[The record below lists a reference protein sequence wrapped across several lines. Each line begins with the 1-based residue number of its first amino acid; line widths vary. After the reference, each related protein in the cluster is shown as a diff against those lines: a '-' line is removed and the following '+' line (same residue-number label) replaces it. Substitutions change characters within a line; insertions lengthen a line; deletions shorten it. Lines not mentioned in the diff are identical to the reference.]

1 MSDEST
7 QRSDR
12 ESRQMTETAETVE
25 KEPAVP
31 AEAEAPVTVAEQA
44 SEVKKK
50 DPVRKWTLIVLIL
63 LAVLFGW
70 YLLADRF
77 TPYTTQARLHA
88 LVVPISP
95 LISGLVEE
103 VYVAN
108 NQKVAAGDLLFRLN
122 TDTYELISGGR
133 RGRSSVGASSGR
145 RLGEASCGRSKRL
158 RSRPPRRAGSR
169 PNRTRSGCA
178 VSEPKIQ
185 ERSRSAA
192 SSTLRRL
199 WQRPSRMS
207 RPPKPIWKRPGR
219 TSGSWVRTTSG
230 SCRRRSPSPTPSSIS
245 NAPWCEA
252 PDDGVVTNVRL
263 DVGNFAG
270 SGQAQMT
277 FISTDNLWVQADFTE
292 NNLGHVAAGNKVQ
305 IHFDVLPG
313 RLFEG
318 VVRGTGFGV
327 DVDTAPLG
335 ELPTI
340 ENDKNWLREAQRFP
354 VLVDLE
360 TDTRPGARRAGRLT
374 GCGHRLHRRAAGTQ
388 RHRPATDAA
397 VELSELCLLA
407 RSRVLRRWT

>member
-1 MSDEST
+1 MSEESISEET
-7 QRSDR
+7 GKPA
-12 ESRQMTETAETVE
+12 MTETAEAVE
-25 KEPAVP
+25 EQPAQPPETEAAMTADESATEPR
-31 AEAEAPVTVAEQA
+31 Q
-44 SEVKKK
+44 K

-63 LAVLFGW
+63 LAVLLGW

-108 NQKVAAGDLLFRLN
+108 NQRVTAGDLLFRLN
-122 TDTYELISGGR
+122 TDTYELILAAAEADLQSARQAVGVSVASVAAAEASVKAAEAGR
-133 RGRSSVGASSGR
+133 IQAEQDAVRMRGIRAEDPGAISER
-145 RLGEASCGRSKRL
+145 RLQYAEAALAAAIANVEAAEANLEKARQDLGQLGENNVRILQAQVAIADAKL
-158 RSRPPRRAGSR
+158 
-169 PNRTRSGCA
+169 N
-178 VSEPKIQ
+178 I
-185 ERSRSAA
+185 ERS
-192 SSTLRRL
+192 L
-199 WQRPSRMS
+199 
-207 RPPKPIWKRPGR
+207 
-219 TSGSWVRTTSG
+219 VR
-230 SCRRRSPSPTPSSIS
+230 
-245 NAPWCEA
+245 A

-318 VVRGTGFGV
+318 IVRGTGFGV

-354 VLVDLE
+354 VLVDFE
-360 TDTRPGARRAGRLT
+360 TENARELGVRVGSQATVTIFTGNRPVLNVIARLRMRLSSY
-374 GCGHRLHRRAAGTQ
+374 
-388 RHRPATDAA
+388 
-397 VELSELCLLA
+397 LSYA
-407 RSRVLRRWT
+407 Y

>member
-1 MSDEST
+1 MSNEST
-7 QRSDR
+7 S
-12 ESRQMTETAETVE
+12 EETR
-25 KEPAVP
+25 KP
-31 AEAEAPVTVAEQA
+31 AEAETEETVEAPA
-44 SEVKKK
+44 SEPKQK
-50 DPVRKWTLIVLIL
+50 DPVRKWTWLVLL
-63 LAVLFGW
+63 LMAALFGW

-103 VYVAN
+103 VYVSN
-108 NQKVAAGDLLFRLN
+108 NQRVAAGELLFRLN
-122 TDTYELISGGR
+122 TDTYELILAAAEADLQSAR
-133 RGRSSVGASSGR
+133 QTVGASVAGVAAAAASVKAAEASKIQAEQDAVRMRGIRAEDPGAISER
-145 RLGEASCGRSKRL
+145 RLQYAEAALAAAIANVEAAEANLEKARQDLGQLGENNVRILQAQVAIADAQLNIDRSL
-158 RSRPPRRAGSR
+158 
-169 PNRTRSGCA
+169 
-178 VSEPKIQ
+178 
-185 ERSRSAA
+185 
-192 SSTLRRL
+192 
-199 WQRPSRMS
+199 
-207 RPPKPIWKRPGR
+207 
-219 TSGSWVRTTSG
+219 VR
-230 SCRRRSPSPTPSSIS
+230 
-245 NAPWCEA
+245 A

-277 FISTDNLWVQADFTE
+277 FIATDNLWVQADFTE

-318 VVRGTGFGV
+318 IVRGTGFGV

-360 TDTRPGARRAGRLT
+360 TDNARELGVRVGSQGTVTVFTGERPVLNGIARLRMRLSSY
-374 GCGHRLHRRAAGTQ
+374 
-388 RHRPATDAA
+388 
-397 VELSELCLLA
+397 LSYA
-407 RSRVLRRWT
+407 Y

>member
-1 MSDEST
+1 MSDESISEET
-7 QRSDR
+7 GKPA
-12 ESRQMTETAETVE
+12 MTETAEAVE
-25 KEPAVP
+25 EQPARPPETEAAMTADEPATEP
-31 AEAEAPVTVAEQA
+31 RQ
-44 SEVKKK
+44 K

-63 LAVLFGW
+63 LAVLLGW

-103 VYVAN
+103 VYVTN
-108 NQKVAAGDLLFRLN
+108 NQRVAAGDLLFRLN
-122 TDTYELISGGR
+122 TDTYELILAAAEADLQSARQAVGVSVASVAAEEASVKAAEAGR
-133 RGRSSVGASSGR
+133 IQAEQDAVRMRGIRAEDPGAISER
-145 RLGEASCGRSKRL
+145 RLQYAEAALAAAIANVEAAEANLEKARQDLGQLGENNVRILQAQVAIADAKL
-158 RSRPPRRAGSR
+158 
-169 PNRTRSGCA
+169 N
-178 VSEPKIQ
+178 I
-185 ERSRSAA
+185 ERS
-192 SSTLRRL
+192 L
-199 WQRPSRMS
+199 
-207 RPPKPIWKRPGR
+207 
-219 TSGSWVRTTSG
+219 VR
-230 SCRRRSPSPTPSSIS
+230 
-245 NAPWCEA
+245 A

-277 FISTDNLWVQADFTE
+277 FIATDNLWVQADFTE
-292 NNLGHVAAGNKVQ
+292 NNLGHVAAGNEVQ

-318 VVRGTGFGV
+318 IVRGTGFGV

-360 TDTRPGARRAGRLT
+360 TENARELGVRVGSQATVTIFTGNRPVLTVIARLRMRLSSY
-374 GCGHRLHRRAAGTQ
+374 
-388 RHRPATDAA
+388 
-397 VELSELCLLA
+397 LSYA
-407 RSRVLRRWT
+407 Y

>member
-1 MSDEST
+1 MSNEST
-7 QRSDR
+7 S
-12 ESRQMTETAETVE
+12 EETR
-25 KEPAVP
+25 KP
-31 AEAEAPVTVAEQA
+31 AEAETEETVEAPA
-44 SEVKKK
+44 SEPKQK
-50 DPVRKWTLIVLIL
+50 DPVRKWTLLVLL
-63 LAVLFGW
+63 LMAALFGW

-103 VYVAN
+103 VYVSN
-108 NQKVAAGDLLFRLN
+108 NQRVAAGELLFRLN
-122 TDTYELISGGR
+122 TDTYELILAAAEADLQSAR
-133 RGRSSVGASSGR
+133 QTVGASVAGVAAAAASVKAAEASKIQAEQDAVRMRGIRAEDPGAISER
-145 RLGEASCGRSKRL
+145 RLQYAEAALAAAIANVEAAEANLEKARQDLGQLGENNVRILQAQVAIADAQLNIDRSL
-158 RSRPPRRAGSR
+158 
-169 PNRTRSGCA
+169 
-178 VSEPKIQ
+178 
-185 ERSRSAA
+185 
-192 SSTLRRL
+192 
-199 WQRPSRMS
+199 
-207 RPPKPIWKRPGR
+207 
-219 TSGSWVRTTSG
+219 VR
-230 SCRRRSPSPTPSSIS
+230 
-245 NAPWCEA
+245 A

-277 FISTDNLWVQADFTE
+277 FIATDNLWVQADFTE

-318 VVRGTGFGV
+318 IVRGTGFGV

-360 TDTRPGARRAGRLT
+360 TEHARELGVRVGSQATVTVFTGERPVLNGIARLRMRLSSY
-374 GCGHRLHRRAAGTQ
+374 
-388 RHRPATDAA
+388 
-397 VELSELCLLA
+397 LSYA
-407 RSRVLRRWT
+407 Y

>member
-1 MSDEST
+1 MSDESISEET
-7 QRSDR
+7 GKPA
-12 ESRQMTETAETVE
+12 MTETAEAVE
-25 KEPAVP
+25 EQPARPPETEAAMTADEPATEP
-31 AEAEAPVTVAEQA
+31 RQ
-44 SEVKKK
+44 K

-63 LAVLFGW
+63 LAVLLGW

-108 NQKVAAGDLLFRLN
+108 NQRVAAGDLLFRLN
-122 TDTYELISGGR
+122 TDTYELILAAAEADLQSAR
-133 RGRSSVGASSGR
+133 QSVGVSVASVAAAEASVKAAEAGRIQAEQDAVRMRGIRAEDPGAISER
-145 RLGEASCGRSKRL
+145 RLQYAEAALAAAIANVEAAEANLEKARQDLGQLGENNVRILQAQVAIADAKL
-158 RSRPPRRAGSR
+158 
-169 PNRTRSGCA
+169 N
-178 VSEPKIQ
+178 I
-185 ERSRSAA
+185 ERS
-192 SSTLRRL
+192 L
-199 WQRPSRMS
+199 
-207 RPPKPIWKRPGR
+207 
-219 TSGSWVRTTSG
+219 VR
-230 SCRRRSPSPTPSSIS
+230 
-245 NAPWCEA
+245 A

-277 FISTDNLWVQADFTE
+277 FIATDNLWVQADFTE
-292 NNLGHVAAGNKVQ
+292 NNLGHVAAGNEVQ

-318 VVRGTGFGV
+318 IVRGTGFGV

-360 TDTRPGARRAGRLT
+360 TENARELGVRVGSQATVTIFTGNRPVLTVIARLRMRLSSY
-374 GCGHRLHRRAAGTQ
+374 
-388 RHRPATDAA
+388 
-397 VELSELCLLA
+397 LSYA
-407 RSRVLRRWT
+407 Y

>member
-7 QRSDR
+7 R
-12 ESRQMTETAETVE
+12 EAAERPTETETAETVE

-31 AEAEAPVTVAEQA
+31 AAAEAPVTVAEQA

-63 LAVLFGW
+63 LAVLLGW

-108 NQKVAAGDLLFRLN
+108 NQRVAAGDLLFRLN
-122 TDTYELISGGR
+122 TDTYELILAAAEADLQSAR
-133 RGRSSVGASSGR
+133 QAVGAGEAGVAAAVASVKAAEAGR
-145 RLGEASCGRSKRL
+145 IQAEQDAVRMRGIRAEDPGAISERRIQYAEAALAAAIANVEVAEANLEKARQDLGQLGENNVRILQAQVAIADAKL
-158 RSRPPRRAGSR
+158 
-169 PNRTRSGCA
+169 N
-178 VSEPKIQ
+178 I
-185 ERSRSAA
+185 ERS
-192 SSTLRRL
+192 LV
-199 WQRPSRMS
+199 Q
-207 RPPKPIWKRPGR
+207 
-219 TSGSWVRTTSG
+219 
-230 SCRRRSPSPTPSSIS
+230 
-245 NAPWCEA
+245 A

-263 DVGNFAG
+263 DVGNFSG

-277 FISTDNLWVQADFTE
+277 FITTDNLWVQADFTE
-292 NNLGHVAAGNKVQ
+292 NNLGHVKAGNKVQ

-318 VVRGTGFGV
+318 TVRGTGFGV

-360 TDTRPGARRAGRLT
+360 TDNARELGVRVGSQATVTVFTGERPVLNGIARLRMRLSSY
-374 GCGHRLHRRAAGTQ
+374 
-388 RHRPATDAA
+388 
-397 VELSELCLLA
+397 LSYA
-407 RSRVLRRWT
+407 Y